1 MVNGAPNRRGS
12 PSVETSVHHS
22 NTTKHWCV
30 YIMMQQI
37 KQPTIN
43 YITQT
48 GVIKKEE
55 EHLYQVSSKSDC
67 NFLLAENRQ
76 FQ

>member
-37 KQPTIN
+37 KQPTTN